1 MNYTT
6 LEEDKRI
13 DEIFENPTENESF
26 LLEIISRI
34 DQQLFDE
41 VHNQWELWIT

>member
-13 DEIFENPTENESF
+13 DEIFENSTENESF

-34 DQQLFDE
+34 DQELFDAI
-41 VHNQWELWIT
+41 HNGRGA